1 MRTTLHILIPAAML
15 VAFTAASCSK
25 GEKTSKLPTAGEAIP
40 VKVMNP
46 IFSSQTGVITAG
58 GQFTTDDETMLSFKT
73 GGIISAVL
81 VKEGDAVRRGQLLA
95 TLDVTEISALAN
107 QARLGLEKAER
118 DLKRATN
125 LHRDSVATLEQL
137 ENARTARDLA
147 QQQLRAAEFNLQHS
161 EIRAVNDGY
170 ILRKFANAGQ
180 LAGPGTPVFQ
190 TNGAT
195 SRKWLMRLGVS
206 DREWA
211 QIANGDSAT
220 ITTDAFPNRTLSAIV
235 SRRAES
241 ADPYTGAFIIEL
253 TVNVTGDV
261 KPAAGMF
268 GKATIKASAKQ
279 DAWEIPYTALLDGNA
294 GEGFIFVT
302 TDGKTAERIP
312 VKIASIAANTV
323 RLSDGPKHGQRIIVS
338 GSAYLTH
345 GSPIRITN

>member
-1 MRTTLHILIPAAML
+1 MRTTFHILIPAALML
-15 VAFTAASCSK
+15 VFTASSCGKEEKKIQIPSAS
-25 GEKTSKLPTAGEAIP
+25 ETIP

-46 IFSSQTGVITAG
+46 TFSSQTGIVSAG
-58 GQFTTDDETMLSFKT
+58 GQFTTDDETILSFKT
-73 GGIISAVL
+73 GGIISSVL

-95 TLDVTEISALAN
+95 TLDLTEISALVN

-125 LHRDSVATLEQL
+125 LYRDSVATLEQL
-137 ENARTARDLA
+137 ENARTARELA
-147 QQQLRAAEFNLQHS
+147 AQQLRAAEFNLQHA

-170 ILRKFANAGQ
+170 ILRKFANTGQ

-190 TNGAT
+190 TNGA
-195 SRKWLMRLGVS
+195 SSGKWLMRLGVS

-211 QIANGDSAT
+211 QIATGDSAT
-220 ITTDAFPNRTLSAIV
+220 ITTDAFPGRTLTASV
-235 SRRAES
+235 TRRAEA

-253 TVNVTGDV
+253 SVNTPVDV

-268 GKATIKASAKQ
+268 GKATVYASAKQ

-302 TDGKTAERIP
+302 SDGKTAEKIP
-312 VKIASIAANTV
+312 VKIAAITGNSV
-323 RLSDGPKHGQRIIVS
+323 RLSDGPKQGQQVIVS
-338 GSAYLTH
+338 GSAYLTQ
-345 GSPIRITN
+345 GSLIRITN

>member
-1 MRTTLHILIPAAML
+1 MRTTFHILIPAAL
-15 VAFTAASCSK
+15 LLAFTASSCGK
-25 GEKTSKLPTAGEAIP
+25 DEKKNTIPAATEAIP
-40 VKVMNP
+40 VKVINP
-46 IFSSQTGVITAG
+46 SFSSQTSIVNAG

-95 TLDVTEISALAN
+95 TLDVTEISALVN

-137 ENARTARDLA
+137 ENARTARELA
-147 QQQLRAAEFNLQHS
+147 AQQLRAAEFNLQHS

-170 ILRKFANAGQ
+170 ILRKFANTGQ
-180 LAGPGTPVFQ
+180 LAGPGTPVLQ
-190 TNGAT
+190 TNGA
-195 SRKWLMRLGVS
+195 SSGKWLMRLGVS

-211 QIANGDSAT
+211 QIATGDTAT
-220 ITTDAFPNRTLSAIV
+220 ITTDAFPGRTLNARV
-235 SRRAES
+235 TRRAEA

-253 TVNVTGDV
+253 SVNTTQEV

-268 GKATIKASAKQ
+268 GKATIYASAKQ
-279 DAWEIPYTALLDGNA
+279 DAWEIPYSALLDGNA

-302 TDGKTAERIP
+302 SDGKKAEKVA
-312 VKIASIAANTV
+312 VKIAAITGQTV
-323 RLSDGPKHGQRIIVS
+323 RLSEGPRQGQQVIVA

-345 GSPIRITN
+345 GSLIRITN